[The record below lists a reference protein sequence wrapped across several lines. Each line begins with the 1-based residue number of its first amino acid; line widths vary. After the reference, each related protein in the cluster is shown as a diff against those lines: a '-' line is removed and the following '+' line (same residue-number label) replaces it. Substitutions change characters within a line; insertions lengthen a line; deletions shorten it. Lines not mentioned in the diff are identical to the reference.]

1 MQITLEE
8 YSIGSIIARDRDRIE
23 EFALLK
29 NEIRVFFFNEIWIKC
44 KFMFIGSD
52 GRDYAI

>member
-23 EFALLK
+23 EFALLE
-29 NEIRVFFFNEIWIKC
+29 NEIFLNEIWIKC

>member
-23 EFALLK
+23 EFALLE
-29 NEIRVFFFNEIWIKC
+29 NEIRVFFSM
-44 KFMFIGSD
+44 KFG
-52 GRDYAI
+52 